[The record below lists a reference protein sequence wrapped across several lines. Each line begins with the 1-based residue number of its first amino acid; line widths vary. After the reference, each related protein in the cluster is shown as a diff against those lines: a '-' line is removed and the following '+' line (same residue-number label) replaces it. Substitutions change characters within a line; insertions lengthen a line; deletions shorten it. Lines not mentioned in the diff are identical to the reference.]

1 MKYFGPLVILLTGC
15 DLFGTVRPTGKPVS
29 EAYGGNHELRI
40 LEVGSPLLAQKKVP
54 LLTTPEVLAIFAPSY
69 SDKDVMYGERWLFIR
84 VRESEWL
91 SDRLR
96 DPDPPAT
103 GDASPESMRPLRD
116 MDWQRAVIPHRNSS
130 P

>member
-15 DLFGTVRPTGKPVS
+15 DLFGAVRPTGKPVS
-29 EAYGGNHELRI
+29 EAYGGSHELRI

-116 MDWQRAVIPHRNSS
+116 MDWQRAVIPHRD
-130 P
+130 